1 MNAPANPQPAPSKAD
16 APAAADAYDAWSRTY
31 DATFGRLVHRR
42 QSRAISE
49 LRLEPGMRVL
59 DLGVG
64 TGLSM
69 SKYPAGTRVV
79 GIDLSAG
86 MLRQAKRNLER
97 GGFDARGLIRGDA
110 LRTPFADGAFD
121 RVMVSHVI
129 SVVND
134 PAALLRE
141 CRRIVKPDGRIV
153 VLNHFRSP
161 SRIVGFFERVLNPL
175 FVRLG
180 WRSDL
185 TLQECLA
192 GQGFQVLYH
201 FKLSAIDFWQ
211 VLVLAPTPR
220 GLIPQSD
227 RAVSLAPA

>member
-1 MNAPANPQPAPSKAD
+1 MSLRYVDPMADPQASPKQAS
-16 APAAADAYDAWSRTY
+16 DAYDAWSKTY

-42 QSRAISE
+42 QTRAIAE
-49 LRLEPGMRVL
+49 LRCEPGMTAL

-69 SKYPAGTRVV
+69 TKYPEGCRVV
-79 GIDLSAG
+79 GVDLSGG
-86 MLRQAKRNLER
+86 MLRQAKTNLE
-97 GGFDARGLIRGDA
+97 GQGHAGDDLALIQADA

-141 CRRIVKPDGRIV
+141 CRRVVKPDGRIV
-153 VLNHFRSP
+153 VLNHFQSP
-161 SRIVGFFERVLNPL
+161 SRVVGFFERLLNPV

-185 TLQECLA
+185 TLHECLA
-192 GQGFQVLYH
+192 GQGLQVLCH
-201 FKLSAIDFWQ
+201 FKLSAADFWQ
-211 VLVLAPTPR
+211 VLVLSPTPV
-220 GLIPQSD
+220 GLIPQAD
-227 RAVSLAPA
+227 RPGN